1 MEQDNDFSIER
12 WIIFY
17 KVHRIAVGFLS
28 NLRRK
33 TQLLH
38 VYLHDPLQ
46 SNFIVFRHTNK
57 RKKNT
62 NF

>member
-33 TQLLH
+33 TQLVH

-46 SNFIVFRHTNK
+46 SNFISFSTDK
-57 RKKNT
+57 QMKEE
-62 NF
+62 